1 MTHFFH
7 PEIFL
12 DIAKQIKDC
21 RDLNEEGKHRVSI
34 GRAYWA
40 AFLTTREYLKRF
52 KGWTFGEKK
61 QHKEVLDALDILN
74 EEFIKNE
81 LEKLAKNRVNAD
93 YYLNISIEKELC
105 ENCLTIS
112 EDIINSIEG
121 I

>member
-12 DIAKQIKDC
+12 DIARRIKDYS
-21 RDLNEEGKHRVSI
+21 DLNEEGKHRASI
-34 GRAYWA
+34 GRAYYA
-40 AFLTTREYLKRF
+40 AFLTTREHLKRF
-52 KGWTFGEKK
+52 KGWTFREYR

-74 EEFIKNE
+74 EEFLKNE
-81 LEKLAKNRVNAD
+81 LEELAKNRVNAD
-93 YYLNISIEKELC
+93 YYLNIPIDEELC
-105 ENCLTIS
+105 ENCLIIS